1 MEKRNKKVKEME
13 KCACCKIRKRRCQ
26 RGKIDEIKKMEA
38 REKIKLQEKEK
49 KIKLRS
55 DSHSTSWLLLL

>member
-1 MEKRNKKVKEME
+1 ME

>member
-1 MEKRNKKVKEME
+1 ME
-13 KCACCKIRKRRCQ
+13 KCACCKLRKR
-26 RGKIDEIKKMEA
+26 GGEIDEIKKMEA

>member
-1 MEKRNKKVKEME
+1 MSE
-13 KCACCKIRKRRCQ
+13 
-26 RGKIDEIKKMEA
+26 GKIDEIKKMEA
-38 REKIKLQEKEK
+38 RKKIKLQEKEK